1 MSNIG
6 EQIRRIAERKK
17 IALEAVVRKTV
28 FEMATDMVQMSPVDT
43 GMFANSWMTSVGS
56 INRDASADPD
66 KAGTGSMERIG
77 AAVASWKMGETMY
90 FTNSLPY
97 AYRLETGW
105 SKQAPAGMVGVTMV
119 NFQTHFDR
127 ALSEAKP

>member
-6 EQIRRIAERKK
+6 EQIRQIAERKK
-17 IALEAVVRKTV
+17 IALEAVVRRTV
-28 FEMATDMVQMSPVDT
+28 FGMAKEMVESSPVDT
-43 GMFANSWMTSVGS
+43 GRFKSNWQYGEGS
-56 INRDASADPD
+56 INMDTSRPAGEDPL
-66 KAGTGSMERIG
+66 
-77 AAVASWKMGETMY
+77 AAIAVGIASWKMGETA
-90 FTNSLPY
+90 FITNALPY